1 MAKRQPVR
9 TCVACRE
16 GKPKNAMLR
25 VVRTPEGEVF
35 IDRTGK
41 AEGRGAYICD
51 RPECLHK
58 CVKNRLFD
66 RVFKEKLSD
75 ETYAG
80 LGDAN
85 ERGA

>member
-16 GKPKNAMLR
+16 GKPKNEMLR

-41 AEGRGAYICD
+41 AAGRGAYICA
-51 RPECLHK
+51 RPECLRK